1 MKQTAVV
8 VFPGRGAYG
17 HKDLGKFRMH
27 RGSRGSLIR
36 RFDEQR
42 RALSQILISE
52 LDNSENFSEEVH
64 TTSQNA
70 SPLTYAS
77 SYLDYLSID
86 PDAFEIVAVMGNSL
100 GWYTTLAAA
109 SAVCP
114 TNGFKIVNTVGTLMQ
129 ESGMGGQLIYPCVDM
144 EWHVIPEEKER
155 ILDQI
160 EQSKNIHDGF
170 LQLSINFGGWAV
182 LAGDEPGLKEFEKRV
197 PSTAGFPR
205 RLKNHSAFHSELL
218 SHVAESAAELLD
230 KSIFASSSIPMID
243 GRGHIWYPHC
253 YENHELHDYTL
264 SYQITNLYDFT
275 RAIHVAA
282 LEFAPDVFITTGPGD
297 SLRRAIAESLI
308 MIKWRG
314 MNSKDDF
321 ERADKKNRVVLH
333 SSEMANA
340 GDL

>member
-1 MKQTAVV
+1 MRWAGNARPCVCHILSSAGNARV
-8 VFPGRGAYG
+8 LWEIGRSPHGPE
-17 HKDLGKFRMH
+17 MP
-27 RGSRGSLIR
+27 
-36 RFDEQR
+36 
-42 RALSQILISE
+42 
-52 LDNSENFSEEVH
+52 VH
-64 TTSQNA
+64 CIV
-70 SPLTYAS
+70 
-77 SYLDYLSID
+77 DSIW
-86 PDAFEIVAVMGNSL
+86 V
-100 GWYTTLAAA
+100 AA
-109 SAVCP
+109 SLHALVC
-114 TNGFKIVNTVGTLMQ
+114 
-129 ESGMGGQLIYPCVDM
+129 SG
-144 EWHVIPEEKER
+144 WSR

-160 EQSKNIHDGF
+160 EQIKNIHDGF

-182 LAGDEPGLKEFEKRV
+182 LAGDELGLKEFEKRV
-197 PSTAGFPR
+197 TSTAGFPR

-282 LEFAPDVFITTGPGD
+282 LEFSPDVFITTGPGA

-308 MIKWRG
+308 MIKWKG

-321 ERADKKNRVVLH
+321 ERADKKNRMVLH
-333 SSEMANA
+333 SSAVANA